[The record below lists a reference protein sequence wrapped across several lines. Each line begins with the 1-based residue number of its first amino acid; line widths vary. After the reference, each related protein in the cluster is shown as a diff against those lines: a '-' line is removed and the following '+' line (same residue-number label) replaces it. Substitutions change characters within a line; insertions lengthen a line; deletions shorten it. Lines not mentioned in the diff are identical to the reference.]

1 MPNPQMKWHSKTA
14 YIFDLDGTLIDS
26 SQAILKALSLAL
38 QEVGIVF
45 SSKRLVSSIIGPP
58 IQELLERLELQE
70 ISTEQSKEVIRAFR
84 HHYDT
89 AVDDTSP
96 LYEGVRPFLSQL
108 KKRGYRLA
116 IATNKPLIP
125 TQRLLK
131 QHELETVFDSVICV
145 DSKPPRRLSKADM
158 LLELCEYLS
167 LEKETTVMVGDSLS
181 DIQAAQQTGLCS
193 IGVFWGYEVD
203 KASLRE
209 TADWVCNSPSD
220 LSAMIL

>member
-1 MPNPQMKWHSKTA
+1 MPNSQIKWHAKTA
-14 YIFDLDGTLIDS
+14 YIFDLDGTLVDS
-26 SQAILKALSLAL
+26 SQAILKALSMAL

-45 SSKRLVSSIIGPP
+45 SSKRLVPSIIGPP
-58 IQELLERLELQE
+58 IQELLEQLGLKE
-70 ISTEQSKEVIRAFR
+70 ISLEQSTEVVRAFR

-108 KKRGYRLA
+108 KQRGYPLA
-116 IATNKPLIP
+116 LATNKPLIP

-131 QHELETVFDSVICV
+131 QHELETVFDRVICV
-145 DSKPPRRLSKADM
+145 DSNPPRRLSKADM
-158 LLELCEYLS
+158 LLELCDSLS

-209 TADWVCNSPSD
+209 SADWVCHSPSE
-220 LSAMIL
+220 LSAIIF